1 MDLLREAF
9 LGYVTDASLEIPCL
23 DWFGHFWWSVSAVD
37 DLGLQLRHDCEHR
50 DFPDHPVLATTR
62 VVEIPAGWL
71 RDRDYGSLLG
81 VVVGTI
87 VTTAAIPGG

>member
-1 MDLLREAF
+1 MATSVTLRF
-9 LGYVTDASLEIPCL
+9 EIPCL
-23 DWFGHFWWSVSAVD
+23 DWFGHFWWNVSAVD

-50 DFPDHPVLATTR
+50 DFPDHPGLATTR

-81 VVVGTI
+81 LVVGTI